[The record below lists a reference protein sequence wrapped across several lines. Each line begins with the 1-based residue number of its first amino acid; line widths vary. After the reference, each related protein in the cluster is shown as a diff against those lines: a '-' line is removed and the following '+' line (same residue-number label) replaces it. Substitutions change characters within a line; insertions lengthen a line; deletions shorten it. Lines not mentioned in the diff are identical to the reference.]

1 MRKLFLIACSESKLS
16 YPARAVDLYQG
27 QAFKLAVKSAFRADA
42 DILILSAQHGVVQPD
57 QMLEPYDCS
66 LLRRSTSWRA
76 EWAKTTAKQLSKYK
90 DRPTTILAGKF
101 YASAATGFSNKSTP
115 LAGLG
120 IGQQLSVLSKMS
132 KGTNE

>member
-1 MRKLFLIACSESKLS
+1 MKPLFLIACSEAKLKHAA
-16 YPARAVDLYQG
+16 PAIDLYQG
-27 QAFKLAVKSAFRADA
+27 QSFKLALKAAHKADA
-42 DILILSAQHGVVQPD
+42 DVLILSAQHGVVQPD

-101 YASAATGFSNKSTP
+101 YAGAATGFTNKSTP

-120 IGQQLSVLSKMS
+120 IGQQLAVLSRMS
-132 KGTNE
+132 KGDTA